1 VGERSAAS
9 FPELFGGERGAEGGG
24 RSAGSGRTP
33 VARAVILAGD
43 VGGTKCNLGIFEQR
57 EGSLVCVREE
67 QLSSHKYA
75 RLEDL
80 VAEFLK
86 QANTKVT
93 GACFGIAGP
102 IVDNRV
108 RTSNLPWE
116 ISGDSL
122 ARLLSVASVRLL
134 NDLEATCYGVLVF
147 GPDQLERIHDGVT
160 GPQATKVVI
169 AAGTGLGE
177 GILFWDGKKHHPNAT
192 EGGHADWAPHDE
204 QQIELWK
211 FLKQRNPIVSCEILL
226 SGRGFPEVHE
236 FLDPSV
242 IHPEFKTPDLD
253 PAPVIT
259 KNALEKICPV
269 CVRTLDLWV
278 DIYGSEAGNL
288 AVRNVARGGI
298 YVAGGIAVKI
308 LPKLKDGR
316 FAAAAAEKEKMKDLL
331 SSIPIY
337 VVLNETAPL
346 IGAAHVAAGLI

>member
-1 VGERSAAS
+1 M
-9 FPELFGGERGAEGGG
+9 
-24 RSAGSGRTP
+24 
-33 VARAVILAGD
+33 ILAGD
-43 VGGTKCNLGIFEQR
+43 VGGTKCNLGVFEPR
-57 EGSLVCVREE
+57 DGKLVCVT
-67 QLSSHKYA
+67 QSHLPSHKYE

-86 QANTKVT
+86 QANVKVT
-93 GACFGIAGP
+93 AACFGIAGP
-102 IVDNRV
+102 IVENRV

-116 ISGDSL
+116 ISGESL
-122 ARLLSVASVRLL
+122 ARMLAVPEVRLL

-147 GPDQLERIHDGVT
+147 GPDQLECIHEGT
-160 GPQATKVVI
+160 IGAHATKVVI
-169 AAGTGLGE
+169 AAGTGLGQ
-177 GILFWDGKKHHPNAT
+177 GILFWDGRKYHPSAT
-192 EGGHADWAPHDE
+192 EGGHADWAPHTD

-211 FLKQRNPIVSCEILL
+211 FLKQRNPIVSCEVLL
-226 SGRGFPEVHE
+226 SGRGFPEVHD
-236 FLDPSV
+236 FLDPSAR
-242 IHPEFKTPDLD
+242 HPEFDGPDAD

-316 FAAAAAEKEKMKDLL
+316 FAAAVADKEKMKELL
-331 SSIPIY
+331 SAIPIY
-337 VVLNETAPL
+337 VVLNEKAPL
-346 IGAAHVAAGLI
+346 IGAAHVAAGLV